1 MHRRERE
8 ESGRTVIG
16 LHSRKSGFLWKKSPA
31 MAARLFFYRLFA
43 YYIYI
48 YIYMY
53 RTSSL
58 TDREWSR
65 TKKKKENQAK
75 AKTTCHLKRLQS
87 RDRETE
93 KLCSSRCQWFP
104 LVVYSSW
111 KSRRRVFTSSP
122 PLFRHFLM
130 HRTRRTRVKGW
141 EEASFFHPLPF
152 HSAQTPPFPPPPPSS
167 WFSSRRR
174 KTDEGGRITFV
185 PLFLT

>member
-48 YIYMY
+48 YICTEL
-53 RTSSL
+53 RL
-58 TDREWSR
+58 WRIENGR
-65 TKKKKENQAK
+65 GQKKKKENQAK

-111 KSRRRVFTSSP
+111 KSRRRAFTSSP

-141 EEASFFHPLPF
+141 EEASFFHPPPF

-167 WFSSRRR
+167 WFLRDAEKPMRG
-174 KTDEGGRITFV
+174 GGRITFV
-185 PLFLT
+185 PLFLA